1 LRWSREGPD
10 VKFVVH
16 KSKDGRFYWEVVGGN
31 GETMAV
37 SQMMQ
42 AKASC
47 LSSIASIQ
55 KNAGDADVV
64 DKSDEE

>member
-1 LRWSREGPD
+1 M
-10 VKFVVH
+10 KFVVH

-47 LSSIASIQ
+47 LSSIESIM
-55 KNAGDADVV
+55 KNAAGATVV
-64 DKSDEE
+64 DKTDEDN

>member
-1 LRWSREGPD
+1 M
-10 VKFVVH
+10 KFVVH

-47 LSSIASIQ
+47 LSSIESIR
-55 KNAGDADVV
+55 KNASDAEVE
-64 DKSDEE
+64 DKTAEE

>member
-1 LRWSREGPD
+1 M
-10 VKFVVH
+10 KFVVH
-16 KSKDGRFYWEVVGGN
+16 KSKDGRFYWEVVGAN

-47 LSSIASIQ
+47 LSSIASVQ
-55 KNAGDADVV
+55 QSAANAQVV
-64 DKSDEE
+64 DKTGEE